1 MNTAFFLFQL
11 SRNPIAQFIKF
22 CFWETNMYASTR
34 AKTYTRRASLFGF
47 LLALNP
53 RNTLAAI
60 SIRILCMEKLI
71 SVSTTFWQCCPTP
84 PLPLLVFAI
93 QRDEVR
99 QLAGKSTASRRH
111 YRGQDSIFIILEYQS
126 IINVEKLQLWCTG
139 AIMIFQTVLTTCQN
153 TTIFALTCALFERT
167 LSF

>member
-1 MNTAFFLFQL
+1 
-11 SRNPIAQFIKF
+11 
-22 CFWETNMYASTR
+22 MYASTR

-126 IINVEKLQLWCTG
+126 IISCRRNCSCGASG

-167 LSF
+167 LSFV